1 MSDRYIKKHLDG
13 ETSVGKR
20 FTVALTSV
28 SAPSAGEGTIFGLNS
43 DQLDT
48 AGTAMDSEAKQLAV
62 ERGNM
67 RWQLVQ
73 EHLGEFAN
81 PTELWIG
88 TPTHTNGVA
97 TAFDFF
103 VEYKVTPHWTDNS
116 TTLTGADA
124 VKRMVATA
132 LSVAK
137 SVNRITYA
145 DGTARTSGGGQGN
158 RVRAEAITSAL
169 LDTVSNIETSG
180 GNANIAVT
188 AY

>member
-1 MSDRYIKKHLDG
+1 MSDRYYKIHLEG
-13 ETSVGKR
+13 ESSVGKR

-28 SAPSAGEGTIFGLNS
+28 SAPSGGEGTVFGLNS

-67 RWQLVQ
+67 RWQSIQ

-81 PTELWIG
+81 PSELWIG

-103 VEYKVTPHWTDNS
+103 VEYKSNPYWTDGS
-116 TTLTGADA
+116 TSLAGAAA

-132 LSVAK
+132 LSVPK
-137 SVNRITYA
+137 TINRVTYA
-145 DGTARTSGGGQGN
+145 NGTARTSGGGEGN
-158 RVRAEAITSAL
+158 RYRVESITSAL
-169 LDTVSNIETSG
+169 LDTVTNIEASG

>member
-1 MSDRYIKKHLDG
+1 MSDRYYKLHLDG
-13 ETSVGKR
+13 EGSVGKR

-28 SAPSAGEGTIFGLNS
+28 SAPAGGEGTVFGLNS

-48 AGTAMDSEAKQLAV
+48 GGTAMDSEAKQLAV

-67 RWQLVQ
+67 RWQSVQ

-103 VEYKVTPHWTDNS
+103 VEYKVNPHWTDNS

-137 SVNRITYA
+137 TENRVTYA
-145 DGTARTSGGGQGN
+145 NGTARTSGGGEGN
-158 RVRAEAITSAL
+158 RYRVESITAAL
-169 LDTVSNIETSG
+169 LDTVSNIEASG

>member
-1 MSDRYIKKHLDG
+1 VSDRYIEKHLDG
-13 ETSVGKR
+13 EGSVGSR

-28 SAPSAGEGTIFGLNS
+28 SAPSGGEGTIFGLNS
-43 DQLDT
+43 DQLDD

-67 RWQLVQ
+67 RWQSVQ

-116 TTLTGADA
+116 TTLTGANA

-137 SVNRITYA
+137 TINRVTYA
-145 DGTARTSGGGQGN
+145 NGTARTSGGGEGN
-158 RVRAEAITSAL
+158 RYRVESITSAL
-169 LDTVSNIETSG
+169 LDTVSNIEGAG

>member
-1 MSDRYIKKHLDG
+1 MSDRYIKEHLVG
-13 ETSVGKR
+13 ETTVGNR
-20 FTVALTSV
+20 FTVALTAV
-28 SAPSAGEGTIFGLNS
+28 SEPSSGEGTVFGLNS

-67 RWQLVQ
+67 RWQSIQ
-73 EHLGEFAN
+73 EHLGEFQNTA
-81 PTELWIG
+81 ELWIG
-88 TPTHTNGVA
+88 APSHTNGVA

-103 VEYKVTPHWTDNS
+103 VEYKVNPGWTDGS
-116 TTLTGADA
+116 TSLAGADA

-132 LSVAK
+132 LSVPK
-137 SVNRITYA
+137 TINRVTYA
-145 DGTARTSGGGQGN
+145 NGTARTSGGGEGN
-158 RVRAEAITSAL
+158 RYRVESITSAL
-169 LDTVSNIETSG
+169 LDTVTNIEAAG